1 MKDLITKGRIFYV
14 VPTGNLVRSYG
25 SDARE
30 GVVTKVGR
38 KYIYVKIDGVYY
50 GGEEG
55 VRFDKNTLRGEQGCN
70 SNWIAYC
77 SMQEIEDMREKKRLH
92 SELREFFDWR
102 GKSHKLTLKQLR
114 EIKAIIDEEEFSCTQ
129 QKSGLTK

>member
-1 MKDLITKGRIFYV
+1 VKNLIAEGRILYV
-14 VPTGNLVRSYG
+14 IPTGNLVRSYG
-25 SDARE
+25 PDARK

-70 SNWIAYC
+70 SNWIAFC
-77 SMQEIEDMREKKRLH
+77 SMQEIEDLRETSRLRG
-92 SELREFFDWR
+92 ELRKFFDWS
-102 GKSHKLTLKQLR
+102 GESHKLTLKQLR
-114 EIKAIIDEEEFSCTQ
+114 GIKAIIDGKEFSCT
-129 QKSGLTK
+129 